1 MDDLL
6 PLALGGAAFLAGAG
20 FGAVFAWAWFERTAR
35 PRKLE
40 LKADQEFISSL
51 NEVLIMAWLDSRGL
65 VWQPKGI
72 DFKVK
77 APKP

>member
-1 MDDLL
+1 MSGHAM
-6 PLALGGAAFLAGAG
+6 LAFAFLAGAG
-20 FGAVFAWAWFERTAR
+20 FGAVVARAWFERCGR
-35 PRKLE
+35 PREIKIVIDKE
-40 LKADQEFISSL
+40 LARQIDERIVMGWL
-51 NEVLIMAWLDSRGL
+51 NSRGL